1 MHPFPQGPSTS
12 HSTGRFPTMHL
23 AVISKHHFKTD
34 AVNQDVACFQPC
46 DGLCIEGTAAVHGL
60 HSCCS
65 WISRLKSPIGNDIVL
80 HGANQ
85 RCFGVAINKSV
96 LVTIPETD

>member
-34 AVNQDVACFQPC
+34 AVNQDVAYR
-46 DGLCIEGTAAVHGL
+46 GHG
-60 HSCCS
+60 CCS

-85 RCFGVAINKSV
+85 RCFGVATNKSV
-96 LVTIPETD
+96 LVKIPETD